1 MMNYDSVSTVV
12 GRIKEDLEHDFRL
25 KNVAMEGNI
34 IGLKRAST
42 GHWYMNIH
50 DDKASIRAVLFR
62 NRAGTMMS
70 PVKEGDRVVVT
81 GEVNVYEKGGTFS
94 FIIERLFSQG
104 VGNLQ
109 QQYEKNKAELYAQGY
124 FDKDNKKE
132 LPRFPWKVG
141 VLTSATGAVLHDIQ
155 KIRAERNEYIEVVLY
170 PVPVQGDG
178 AAPKLVKT
186 LEEAGKNRDLDVLI
200 LARGGGS
207 MEDLWCF
214 NDPAVVRAVY
224 NTQVPII
231 TAVGHETDT
240 TLVDYAADVRAAT
253 PTHAAELAFPSF
265 TDIQLQIA
273 ALTET
278 AGRLMDDC
286 IERRF
291 SQWERTATRIRLH
304 QYNEFVTVKK
314 DNLNRLVESA
324 RQKTEYLL
332 LQKQHALDKIKSR
345 AEGMNPTA
353 FLRKGYG
360 QLLQDGEVIAGISA
374 VNRKKPLEVQL
385 VDGIIVAE
393 VKEVIGRGEKN
404 GQIKKL

>member
-1 MMNYDSVSTVV
+1 MNYDSVSTVV

-50 DDKASIRAVLFR
+50 DDKASIRAILFR
-62 NRAGTMMS
+62 NRTGTMMS
-70 PVKEGDRVVVT
+70 TVKEGDRVVVT

-124 FDKDNKKE
+124 FDKDHRKE

-178 AAPKLVKT
+178 AVPKLVKA

-278 AGRLMDDC
+278 AGRLTDDC

-291 SQWERTATRIRLH
+291 SQWERTTTRIRLH

-393 VKEVIGRGEKN
+393 VKEVIERGEKN
-404 GQIKKL
+404 G

>member
-1 MMNYDSVSTVV
+1 MNYDSVSTVV

-155 KIRAERNEYIEVVLY
+155 KIRAERNEYIEVILY

-178 AAPKLVKT
+178 AVPKLVKA

-214 NDPAVVRAVY
+214 NDPTVVRAVY

-273 ALTET
+273 GLTET
-278 AGRLMDDC
+278 AERLMDDC

-291 SQWERTATRIRLH
+291 SQWERTTTRIRLH

-385 VDGIIVAE
+385 VDGVIVAE
-393 VKEVIGRGEKN
+393 VKEVIERGEKN
-404 GQIKKL
+404 G

>member
-1 MMNYDSVSTVV
+1 MNYDSVSTVV

-62 NRAGTMMS
+62 NRAGTMMNT
-70 PVKEGDRVVVT
+70 VKEGDRVVVT

-178 AAPKLVKT
+178 AAPKLVKA

-273 ALTET
+273 ALTEM

-291 SQWERTATRIRLH
+291 SQWERTTTRIRLH
-304 QYNEFVTVKK
+304 QYNEFVSVKK

-360 QLLQDGEVIAGISA
+360 QLLQNGEVIAGITA

>member
-1 MMNYDSVSTVV
+1 MNYDSVSTVV

-178 AAPKLVKT
+178 AAPKLVKA

-214 NDPAVVRAVY
+214 NDPTVVRAVY

-253 PTHAAELAFPSF
+253 PTHAAELVFPSF
-265 TDIQLQIA
+265 TDIQFQIA

-291 SQWERTATRIRLH
+291 SQWERTTTRIRLH

-374 VNRKKPLEVQL
+374 VNRKKPLEIQL
-385 VDGIIVAE
+385 VDGVIVAE
-393 VKEVIGRGEKN
+393 VKEVIERGEKN
-404 GQIKKL
+404 G

>member
-1 MMNYDSVSTVV
+1 MNYDSVSTVV

-50 DDKASIRAVLFR
+50 DDKASIRAILFR
-62 NRAGTMMS
+62 NRTGTMMS
-70 PVKEGDRVVVT
+70 TVKEGDRVVVT

-178 AAPKLVKT
+178 AVPKLVKA

-214 NDPAVVRAVY
+214 NDPTVVRAVY

-278 AGRLMDDC
+278 AGRLTDDC

-291 SQWERTATRIRLH
+291 SQWERTTTRIRLH

-314 DNLNRLVESA
+314 DNLNRLMESA

-360 QLLQDGEVIAGISA
+360 QLLQDGEVIAGISV
-374 VNRKKPLEVQL
+374 VNRKKPLEIQL
-385 VDGIIVAE
+385 VDGVIVAE
-393 VKEVIGRGEKN
+393 VKEVIERGEKN
-404 GQIKKL
+404 G

>member
-1 MMNYDSVSTVV
+1 MNYDSVSTVV

-62 NRAGTMMS
+62 NRTGTMMS
-70 PVKEGDRVVVT
+70 TVKEGDRVVVT

-124 FDKDNKKE
+124 FDKDHRKE

-178 AAPKLVKT
+178 AVPKLVKA

-214 NDPAVVRAVY
+214 NDPTVVRAVY

-278 AGRLMDDC
+278 AWRLMDDC

-291 SQWERTATRIRLH
+291 SQWERTTTRIRLH

>member
-1 MMNYDSVSTVV
+1 MNYDSVSTVV

-62 NRAGTMMS
+62 NRTGTMMS
-70 PVKEGDRVVVT
+70 TVKEGDRVVVT

-178 AAPKLVKT
+178 AVPKLVKA

-278 AGRLMDDC
+278 AGRLTDDC

-291 SQWERTATRIRLH
+291 SQWERTTTRIRLH

-393 VKEVIGRGEKN
+393 VKEVIERGEKN
-404 GQIKKL
+404 G

>member
-1 MMNYDSVSTVV
+1 MNYDSVSTVV

-155 KIRAERNEYIEVVLY
+155 KIRAERNEYIEVILY

-178 AAPKLVKT
+178 AVPKLVKA

-214 NDPAVVRAVY
+214 NDPTVVRAVY

-231 TAVGHETDT
+231 TAVGHGTDT

-278 AGRLMDDC
+278 AERLMDDC

-291 SQWERTATRIRLH
+291 SQWERTTTRIRLH

-385 VDGIIVAE
+385 VDGVIVAE
-393 VKEVIGRGEKN
+393 VKEVIERGEKN
-404 GQIKKL
+404 G

>member
-155 KIRAERNEYIEVVLY
+155 KIRAERNEYIEVILY

-178 AAPKLVKT
+178 AVPKLVKA

-214 NDPAVVRAVY
+214 NDPTVVRAVY

-278 AGRLMDDC
+278 AERLMDDC

-291 SQWERTATRIRLH
+291 SQWERTTTRIRLH

-385 VDGIIVAE
+385 VDGVIVAE
-393 VKEVIGRGEKN
+393 VKEVIERGEKN
-404 GQIKKL
+404 G

>member
-1 MMNYDSVSTVV
+1 MNYDSVSTVV

-62 NRAGTMMS
+62 NRTGTMMS
-70 PVKEGDRVVVT
+70 TVKEGDRVVVT

-124 FDKDNKKE
+124 FDKDHRKE

-178 AAPKLVKT
+178 AVPKLVKA

-278 AGRLMDDC
+278 AGRLTDDC

-291 SQWERTATRIRLH
+291 SQWERTTTRIRLH

-374 VNRKKPLEVQL
+374 VNRKKPLEIQL
-385 VDGIIVAE
+385 VDGVIVAE
-393 VKEVIGRGEKN
+393 VKEVIERGEKN
-404 GQIKKL
+404 G

>member
-1 MMNYDSVSTVV
+1 MNYDSVSTVV

-178 AAPKLVKT
+178 AAPKLVKA

-214 NDPAVVRAVY
+214 NDPTVVRAVY

-291 SQWERTATRIRLH
+291 SQWERTTTRIRLH

-374 VNRKKPLEVQL
+374 VNRKKPLEIQL
-385 VDGIIVAE
+385 VDGVIVAE
-393 VKEVIGRGEKN
+393 VKEVIERGEKN

>member
-1 MMNYDSVSTVV
+1 MNYDSVSTVV

-155 KIRAERNEYIEVVLY
+155 KIRAERNEYIEVILY

-178 AAPKLVKT
+178 AVPKLVKA

-214 NDPAVVRAVY
+214 NDPTVVRAVY

-278 AGRLMDDC
+278 AERLMDDC

-291 SQWERTATRIRLH
+291 SQWERTTTRIRLH

-385 VDGIIVAE
+385 VDGVIVAE
-393 VKEVIGRGEKN
+393 VKEVIERGEKN
-404 GQIKKL
+404 G

>member
-1 MMNYDSVSTVV
+1 MNYDSVSTVV

-178 AAPKLVKT
+178 AAPKLVKA

-214 NDPAVVRAVY
+214 NDPTVVRAVY

-253 PTHAAELAFPSF
+253 PTHAAELVFPSF
-265 TDIQLQIA
+265 TDIQFQIA

-291 SQWERTATRIRLH
+291 SQWERTTTRIRLH

-324 RQKTEYLL
+324 RQKMESVL
-332 LQKQHALDKIKSR
+332 LQKQHAWDKIKSR
-345 AEGMNPTA
+345 SEGMNPTA

-374 VNRKKPLEVQL
+374 VNRKKPLEIQL
-385 VDGIIVAE
+385 VDGVIVAE
-393 VKEVIGRGEKN
+393 VKEVIERGEKN
-404 GQIKKL
+404 G

>member
-1 MMNYDSVSTVV
+1 MNYDSVSTVV

-178 AAPKLVKT
+178 AAPKLVKA

-231 TAVGHETDT
+231 TAVGHEMDT

>member
-1 MMNYDSVSTVV
+1 MNYDSVSTVV

-70 PVKEGDRVVVT
+70 TVKEGDRVVVT

-178 AAPKLVKT
+178 AAPKLVKA

-291 SQWERTATRIRLH
+291 SQWERTTTRIRLH

-374 VNRKKPLEVQL
+374 VNRKKPLEIQF
-385 VDGIIVAE
+385 VDGVIVAE
-393 VKEVIGRGEKN
+393 VKEVIECGEKN
-404 GQIKKL
+404 G

>member
-1 MMNYDSVSTVV
+1 MNYDSVSTVV

-132 LPRFPWKVG
+132 LPRIPWKVG

-155 KIRAERNEYIEVVLY
+155 KIRAERNEYIEVILY

-178 AAPKLVKT
+178 AVPKLVKA

-214 NDPAVVRAVY
+214 NDPTVVRAVY

-291 SQWERTATRIRLH
+291 SQWERTTTRIRLH

-324 RQKTEYLL
+324 RQKMEYLL

-374 VNRKKPLEVQL
+374 VNRKKPLEIQL
-385 VDGIIVAE
+385 VDGVIVAE
-393 VKEVIGRGEKN
+393 VKEVIERGEKN
-404 GQIKKL
+404 G

>member
-1 MMNYDSVSTVV
+1 MNYDSVSTVV

-42 GHWYMNIH
+42 GHGYMNIH

-155 KIRAERNEYIEVVLY
+155 KIRAERNEYIEVILY

-178 AAPKLVKT
+178 AVPKLVKA

-214 NDPAVVRAVY
+214 NDPTVVRAVY

-278 AGRLMDDC
+278 AERLMDDC

-291 SQWERTATRIRLH
+291 SQWERTTTRIRLH

-385 VDGIIVAE
+385 VDGVIVAE
-393 VKEVIGRGEKN
+393 VKEVIERGEKN
-404 GQIKKL
+404 G

>member
-1 MMNYDSVSTVV
+1 MNYDSVSTVV

-62 NRAGTMMS
+62 NRTGTMMS
-70 PVKEGDRVVVT
+70 TVKEGDRVVVT

-178 AAPKLVKT
+178 AVPKLVKA

-214 NDPAVVRAVY
+214 NDPTVVRAVY

-278 AGRLMDDC
+278 AGRLTDDC

-291 SQWERTATRIRLH
+291 SQWERTTTRIRLH

-374 VNRKKPLEVQL
+374 VNRKKPLEIQL
-385 VDGIIVAE
+385 VDGVIVAE
-393 VKEVIGRGEKN
+393 VKEVIERGEKN
-404 GQIKKL
+404 G

>member
-1 MMNYDSVSTVV
+1 MNYDSVSTVV

-70 PVKEGDRVVVT
+70 TVKEGDRVVVT

-178 AAPKLVKT
+178 AAPKLVKA

-253 PTHAAELAFPSF
+253 PTHAAELAFPS
-265 TDIQLQIA
+265 
-273 ALTET
+273 
-278 AGRLMDDC
+278 
-286 IERRF
+286 
-291 SQWERTATRIRLH
+291 
-304 QYNEFVTVKK
+304 
-314 DNLNRLVESA
+314 
-324 RQKTEYLL
+324 
-332 LQKQHALDKIKSR
+332 
-345 AEGMNPTA
+345 
-353 FLRKGYG
+353 
-360 QLLQDGEVIAGISA
+360 
-374 VNRKKPLEVQL
+374 
-385 VDGIIVAE
+385 
-393 VKEVIGRGEKN
+393 
-404 GQIKKL
+404 

>member
-1 MMNYDSVSTVV
+1 MNYDSVSTVV

-70 PVKEGDRVVVT
+70 TVKEGDRVVVT

-155 KIRAERNEYIEVVLY
+155 KIRAERNEYIEVILY

-178 AAPKLVKT
+178 AVPKLVKA

-214 NDPAVVRAVY
+214 NDPTVVRAVY

-278 AGRLMDDC
+278 AERLMDDC

-291 SQWERTATRIRLH
+291 SQWERTTTRIRLH

-360 QLLQDGEVIAGISA
+360 QLVQDGEVIAGISA
-374 VNRKKPLEVQL
+374 VNRKKPLEIQL
-385 VDGIIVAE
+385 VDGVIVAE
-393 VKEVIGRGEKN
+393 VKEVIERGEKN
-404 GQIKKL
+404 G

>member
-1 MMNYDSVSTVV
+1 MNYDSVSTVV

-155 KIRAERNEYIEVVLY
+155 KIRAERNEYIEVILY

-178 AAPKLVKT
+178 AVPKLVKA

-214 NDPAVVRAVY
+214 NDPTVVRAVY

-278 AGRLMDDC
+278 AERLMDDC

-291 SQWERTATRIRLH
+291 SQWERTTTRIRLH
-304 QYNEFVTVKK
+304 QYNEFVAVKK

-374 VNRKKPLEVQL
+374 VNRKKPLEIQL
-385 VDGIIVAE
+385 VDGVIVAE
-393 VKEVIGRGEKN
+393 VKEVIERGEKN
-404 GQIKKL
+404 G

>member
-1 MMNYDSVSTVV
+1 MNYDSVSTVV

-70 PVKEGDRVVVT
+70 TVKEGDRVVVT

-141 VLTSATGAVLHDIQ
+141 VLTSSTGAVLHDIQ

-178 AAPKLVKT
+178 AAPKLVKA

-291 SQWERTATRIRLH
+291 SQWERTTTRIRLH

-374 VNRKKPLEVQL
+374 VNRKKPLEIQL
-385 VDGIIVAE
+385 VDGVIVAE
-393 VKEVIGRGEKN
+393 VKEVIERGEKN
-404 GQIKKL
+404 G

>member
-155 KIRAERNEYIEVVLY
+155 KIRAERNEYIEVILY

-178 AAPKLVKT
+178 AVPKLVKA

-214 NDPAVVRAVY
+214 NDPTVVRAVY

-231 TAVGHETDT
+231 TAVGHGTDT

-278 AGRLMDDC
+278 AERLMDDC

-291 SQWERTATRIRLH
+291 SQWERTTTRIRLH

-385 VDGIIVAE
+385 VDGVIVAE
-393 VKEVIGRGEKN
+393 VKEVIERGEKN
-404 GQIKKL
+404 G

>member
-62 NRAGTMMS
+62 NRTGTMMS
-70 PVKEGDRVVVT
+70 TVKEGDRVVVT

-124 FDKDNKKE
+124 FDKDHKKE

-178 AAPKLVKT
+178 AVPKLVKA

-214 NDPAVVRAVY
+214 NDPTVVRAVY

-273 ALTET
+273 ALAET

-291 SQWERTATRIRLH
+291 SQWERTTTRIRLH

-314 DNLNRLVESA
+314 DNLNRLMESA

-374 VNRKKPLEVQL
+374 VNRKKPLEIQL
-385 VDGIIVAE
+385 VDGVIVAE
-393 VKEVIGRGEKN
+393 VKEVIERGEKN
-404 GQIKKL
+404 G

>member
-1 MMNYDSVSTVV
+1 MNYDSVSTVV

-50 DDKASIRAVLFR
+50 DDKASIRAILFR
-62 NRAGTMMS
+62 NRTGTMMS
-70 PVKEGDRVVVT
+70 TVKEGDRVVVT

-178 AAPKLVKT
+178 AVPKLVKA

-214 NDPAVVRAVY
+214 NDPTVVRAVY

-278 AGRLMDDC
+278 AERLMDDC

-291 SQWERTATRIRLH
+291 SQWERTTTRIRLH

-374 VNRKKPLEVQL
+374 VNRKKPLEIQL
-385 VDGIIVAE
+385 VDGVIVAE
-393 VKEVIGRGEKN
+393 VKEVIERGEKN
-404 GQIKKL
+404 G

>member
-1 MMNYDSVSTVV
+1 MNYDSVSTVV

-62 NRAGTMMS
+62 NRTGTMMS
-70 PVKEGDRVVVT
+70 TVKEGDRVVVT

-124 FDKDNKKE
+124 FDKDHRKE

-178 AAPKLVKT
+178 AVPKLVKA

-214 NDPAVVRAVY
+214 NDPTVVRAVY

-278 AGRLMDDC
+278 AERLMDDC

-291 SQWERTATRIRLH
+291 SQWERTTTRIRLH

-385 VDGIIVAE
+385 VDGVIVAE
-393 VKEVIGRGEKN
+393 VKEVIERGEKN
-404 GQIKKL
+404 G

>member
-1 MMNYDSVSTVV
+1 MNYDSVSTVV

-178 AAPKLVKT
+178 AAPKLVKA

-385 VDGIIVAE
+385 VDGVIVAE
-393 VKEVIGRGEKN
+393 VKEVIERGEKN
-404 GQIKKL
+404 G

>member
-1 MMNYDSVSTVV
+1 MNYDSVSTVV

-62 NRAGTMMS
+62 NRTGTMMS
-70 PVKEGDRVVVT
+70 TVKEGDRVVVT

-124 FDKDNKKE
+124 FDKDHRKE

-178 AAPKLVKT
+178 AVPKLVKA

-231 TAVGHETDT
+231 KAVGHETDT

-278 AGRLMDDC
+278 AGRLTDDC

-291 SQWERTATRIRLH
+291 SQWERTTTRIRLH

-393 VKEVIGRGEKN
+393 VKEVIERGEKN
-404 GQIKKL
+404 G

>member
-1 MMNYDSVSTVV
+1 MNYDSVSTVV

-62 NRAGTMMS
+62 NRTGTMMS
-70 PVKEGDRVVVT
+70 TVKEGDRVVVT

-124 FDKDNKKE
+124 FDKDHKKE

-178 AAPKLVKT
+178 AAPKLVKA

-273 ALTET
+273 ALAET

-291 SQWERTATRIRLH
+291 LQWERTTTRIRLH
-304 QYNEFVTVKK
+304 QYNEFVAVKK

-332 LQKQHALDKIKSR
+332 LQKQHSLDKIKSR

-360 QLLQDGEVIAGISA
+360 QLLQDGEVIAGIAA
-374 VNRKKPLEVQL
+374 VNRKQPLEVQL

-393 VKEVIGRGEKN
+393 VKEVIKRGEKN
-404 GQIKKL
+404 G

>member
-1 MMNYDSVSTVV
+1 MNYDSVSTVV

-70 PVKEGDRVVVT
+70 TVKEGDRVVVT

-155 KIRAERNEYIEVVLY
+155 KIRAERNEYIEVILY

-178 AAPKLVKT
+178 AVPKLVKA

-214 NDPAVVRAVY
+214 NDPTVVRAVY

-273 ALTET
+273 ALAET

-304 QYNEFVTVKK
+304 QYNEFVSVKK

-360 QLLQDGEVIAGISA
+360 QLLQNGEVIAGITA

-404 GQIKKL
+404 GQIKKF

>member
-62 NRAGTMMS
+62 NRAGMMMS
-70 PVKEGDRVVVT
+70 TVKEGDRVVVT

-178 AAPKLVKT
+178 AAPKLVKA
-186 LEEAGKNRDLDVLI
+186 LEEAGKNHDLDVLI

-291 SQWERTATRIRLH
+291 SQWERTTTRIRLH

-374 VNRKKPLEVQL
+374 VNRKKPLEIQL
-385 VDGIIVAE
+385 VDGVIVAE
-393 VKEVIGRGEKN
+393 VKEVIERGEKN
-404 GQIKKL
+404 G

>member
-1 MMNYDSVSTVV
+1 MNYDSVSTVV

-62 NRAGTMMS
+62 NRTGTMMS
-70 PVKEGDRVVVT
+70 TVKEGDRVVVT

-124 FDKDNKKE
+124 FDKDHKKE

-178 AAPKLVKT
+178 AAPKLVKA

-291 SQWERTATRIRLH
+291 SQWERTTTRIRLH

-374 VNRKKPLEVQL
+374 VNRKKPLEIQL
-385 VDGIIVAE
+385 VDGVIVAE
-393 VKEVIGRGEKN
+393 VKEVIERGEKN
-404 GQIKKL
+404 G

>member
-62 NRAGTMMS
+62 NRTGTMMS
-70 PVKEGDRVVVT
+70 TVKEGDRVVVT

-124 FDKDNKKE
+124 FDKDHKKE

-178 AAPKLVKT
+178 AAPKLVKA
-186 LEEAGKNRDLDVLI
+186 LEEAGKNHDLDVLI

-291 SQWERTATRIRLH
+291 SQWERTTTRIRLH

-374 VNRKKPLEVQL
+374 VNRKKPLEIQL
-385 VDGIIVAE
+385 VDGVIVAE
-393 VKEVIGRGEKN
+393 VKEVIERGEKN
-404 GQIKKL
+404 G

>member
-1 MMNYDSVSTVV
+1 MNYDSVSTVV

-155 KIRAERNEYIEVVLY
+155 KIRAERNEYIEVILY

-178 AAPKLVKT
+178 AVPKLVKA

-214 NDPAVVRAVY
+214 NDPTVVRAVY

-278 AGRLMDDC
+278 AERLMDDC

-291 SQWERTATRIRLH
+291 SQWERTTTRIRLH

-324 RQKTEYLL
+324 RQKMEYLL

-374 VNRKKPLEVQL
+374 VNRKKPLEIQL
-385 VDGIIVAE
+385 VDGVIVAE
-393 VKEVIGRGEKN
+393 VKEVIERGEKN
-404 GQIKKL
+404 G

>member
-1 MMNYDSVSTVV
+1 MNYDSVSTVV

-155 KIRAERNEYIEVVLY
+155 KIRAERNEYIEVILY

-178 AAPKLVKT
+178 AVPKLVKA

-214 NDPAVVRAVY
+214 NDPTVVRAVY

-273 ALTET
+273 ALTEP

-291 SQWERTATRIRLH
+291 SQWERTTTRIRLH

-324 RQKTEYLL
+324 RQKMEYLL

-374 VNRKKPLEVQL
+374 VNRKKPLEIQL
-385 VDGIIVAE
+385 VDGVIVAE
-393 VKEVIGRGEKN
+393 VKEVIERGEKN
-404 GQIKKL
+404 G

>member
-62 NRAGTMMS
+62 NRTGTMMS
-70 PVKEGDRVVVT
+70 TVKEGDRVVVT

-124 FDKDNKKE
+124 FDKDHRKE

-178 AAPKLVKT
+178 AVPKLVKA

-278 AGRLMDDC
+278 AGRLTDDC

-291 SQWERTATRIRLH
+291 SQWERTTTRIRLH

-393 VKEVIGRGEKN
+393 VKEVIERGEKN
-404 GQIKKL
+404 G

>member
-62 NRAGTMMS
+62 NRTGTMMS
-70 PVKEGDRVVVT
+70 TVKEGDRVVVT

-124 FDKDNKKE
+124 FDKDHRKE

-178 AAPKLVKT
+178 AVPKLVKA

-278 AGRLMDDC
+278 AARLMDDC

-291 SQWERTATRIRLH
+291 SQWERTTTRIRLH

-393 VKEVIGRGEKN
+393 VKEVIERGEKN
-404 GQIKKL
+404 G

>member
-1 MMNYDSVSTVV
+1 MNYDSVSTVV

-62 NRAGTMMS
+62 NRTGTMMS
-70 PVKEGDRVVVT
+70 TVKEGDRVVVT

-178 AAPKLVKT
+178 AAPKLVKA
-186 LEEAGKNRDLDVLI
+186 LEEAGKNHDLDVLI

-273 ALTET
+273 ALAET

-291 SQWERTATRIRLH
+291 SQWERTTTRIRLH

-314 DNLNRLVESA
+314 DNLNRLMESA

-374 VNRKKPLEVQL
+374 VNRKKPLEIQL
-385 VDGIIVAE
+385 VDGVIVAE
-393 VKEVIGRGEKN
+393 VKEVIERGEKN
-404 GQIKKL
+404 G

>member
-1 MMNYDSVSTVV
+1 MNYDSVSTVV

-70 PVKEGDRVVVT
+70 TVKEGDRVVVT

-178 AAPKLVKT
+178 AAPKLVKA

-278 AGRLMDDC
+278 AGQLMDDC

-291 SQWERTATRIRLH
+291 SQWERTTTRIRLH

-374 VNRKKPLEVQL
+374 VNRKKPLEIQL
-385 VDGIIVAE
+385 VDGVIVAE
-393 VKEVIGRGEKN
+393 VKEVIERGEKN
-404 GQIKKL
+404 G